1 MSHFCGNPECPSNWA
16 DLPCTCPM
24 DAPLVELP
32 AVTVGVDGDTVMVA
46 ESNGD
51 GLVQLAPLEG
61 YLFDLP
67 NGLGTYP
74 LPSVSVWV
82 EHALYAPQEGG
93 FLDRLLAEVLANPE
107 GPVLTD
113 EQELLVALTELITEA
128 QHPVGVCYIDP
139 DDTVC
144 HCLIGR
150 VKAVLPLCR
159 ARKTAYGLP
168 FGDTGGEPS
177 PYWECVLTE
186 HPDNPD
192 RHEFRE
198 A

>member
-1 MSHFCGNPECPSNWA
+1 MPHFCGNPDCPSNWA
-16 DLPCTCPM
+16 DLPCTCPV

-32 AVTVGVDGDTVMVA
+32 AVTVGVDGDTIMVA
-46 ESNGD
+46 ESNGA
-51 GLVQLAPLEG
+51 GLVQLDEVQE
-61 YLFDLP
+61 YHFNLP

-74 LPSVSVWV
+74 LPPVWI
-82 EHALYAPQEGG
+82 EHALYAPEQGG
-93 FLDRLLAEVLANPE
+93 FLDRLLAEVLASPE
-107 GPVLTD
+107 GLVLTD
-113 EQELLVALTELITEA
+113 EQELLVALTELVTEA

-150 VKAVLPLCR
+150 VKAVLPLCK
-159 ARKTAYGLP
+159 AKKTAYGHPAELDRLGQP
-168 FGDTGGEPS
+168 PE
-177 PYWECVLTE
+177 PYWQCVLTE
-186 HPDNPD
+186 HPDNPE